1 VVVAGAEAPD
11 DQVARWAYRV
21 RSTAGALQMTLFRRG
36 RVERGRTAGRQLAES
51 PGEAHRQILDLLD
64 GRSRHALVRA
74 HDEPTLMPRRRRA
87 NG

>member
-1 VVVAGAEAPD
+1 
-11 DQVARWAYRV
+11 V

-64 GRSRHALVRA
+64 GRARDAPVRA
-74 HDEPTLMPRRRRA
+74 HDEPTLMPRRKRA
-87 NG
+87 NA

>member
-1 VVVAGAEAPD
+1 
-11 DQVARWAYRV
+11 
-21 RSTAGALQMTLFRRG
+21 MTLFRRG

-64 GRSRHALVRA
+64 GRARDAPVRA

-87 NG
+87 NA